1 MQGDSYWRKM
11 QEARVS
17 RRRMLAGGATLGAGV
32 AGLALVGCSSSSSG
46 TKTTTTSGGSPASA
60 SPTPAQ
66 STPAKSKGG
75 IYRSFGF
82 DALAL
87 DTFDPHETQ
96 FGPMYNMH
104 SSVFSKILK
113 YDDDAGMVMSTD
125 LAESMP
131 EQPDKLTYVIKLRKG
146 VKFHSNS
153 RAQSNFPNVVGR
165 ELTAEDVKYSM
176 ERQANAS
183 SPQRALY
190 YRASQW
196 KTVDKIDV
204 VDNYTLRITTKAPT
218 APFMHY
224 LADRNSF
231 IVAKELVDANDT
243 MNSDKAMIG
252 TGPFHLE
259 NFKALEV
266 VSVRRH
272 PQWFAADDSPRG
284 IGTGRPF
291 LDGVDSLW
299 TPQSDSTQE
308 AALKNKQVDS
318 TGFSDD
324 STTQRIGK
332 DPGMTFAEIGTSG
345 FLNTRLWGSSKSPFK
360 DARLRKAMH
369 LAVDRQKVG
378 QQMFPGAPGL
388 KGFLVDGPVSFPIT
402 AWAIPQAELEKK
414 PGYRSDQAGRDQDI
428 KDAKALWA
436 AGSGPSSVKIIIAGV
451 PSYIPDK
458 ARPELERQFKEVLG
472 LTLDVTIDPTG
483 YNGLATALLHNTAD
497 ETDGT
502 FPATYG
508 FDNGWIDLDDW
519 VYPYFHSQGT
529 KNSFLISDS
538 KLDDMLE
545 SQRQEFDRQ
554 KRRSIGF
561 DIQNYLLE
569 NVNARID
576 YCSPITRGVAWNYV
590 QNQWNATWYGSS
602 FLFANVWL
610 DQSASTYSGRPA

>member
-1 MQGDSYWRKM
+1 MERDSYWRKM

-17 RRRMLAGGATLGAGV
+17 RRRLLAGSAAVGAGV
-32 AGLALVGCSSSSSG
+32 AGLALVGCSDSGGG
-46 TKTTTTSGGSPASA
+46 TKTSTSGNAPGAAA
-60 SPTPAQ
+60 SPTPSQ

-75 IYRSFGF
+75 TYRSFGF

-104 SSVFSKILK
+104 SSVFSKILQ

-131 EQPDKLTYVIKLRKG
+131 EQPDKQTYVIKLRKG
-146 VKFHSNS
+146 VKFHNHD
-153 RAQSNFPNVVGR
+153 RAQQNFPNVAGR

-176 ERQANAS
+176 ERQANTS
-183 SPQRALY
+183 SPQRALF
-190 YRASQW
+190 YRAGQW
-196 KTVDKIDV
+196 KTIDSIQVTDK
-204 VDNYTLRITTKAPT
+204 YTLTIKLKAPT
-218 APFMHY
+218 APFLHY

-231 IVAKELVDANDT
+231 IIAKELVDANDT

-252 TGPFHLE
+252 TGPFHLK

-266 VSVRRH
+266 VSVGRN
-272 PQWFAADDSPRG
+272 PDWFAADDNPRG

-308 AALKNKQVDS
+308 AALKNKQVDA

-324 STTQRIGK
+324 STTQRIAK
-332 DPGMTFAEIGTSG
+332 DPGMTFSEIGTSG
-345 FLNTRLWGSSKSPFK
+345 FLNSRLWGSSKSPFK
-360 DARLRKAMH
+360 DQRLRKAFH
-369 LAVDRQKVG
+369 LAVDRQKLG
-378 QQMFPGAPGL
+378 AQMFPGAPGL
-388 KGFLVDGPVSFPIT
+388 KGFLADGPVAFPIT

-428 KDAKALWA
+428 KDARDLWA

-458 ARPELERQFKEVLG
+458 ARPELERQLQEVLG
-472 LTLDVTIDPTG
+472 VKLDVTIDPTG
-483 YNGLATALLHNTAD
+483 YNGLATALLHNAAD
-497 ETDGT
+497 ESEGT

-519 VYPYFHSQGT
+519 LYPYFHTNGT
-529 KNSFLISDS
+529 KNSALISDS
-538 KLDDMLE
+538 KLDGMLDA
-545 SQRQEFDRQ
+545 QRAEFDFKKRQ
-554 KRRSIGF
+554 QLGY

-569 NVNARID
+569 SVNARID
-576 YCSPITRGVAWNYV
+576 YCSPITRGVGWDYV
-590 QNQWNATWYGSS
+590 QNRWNATWFGSN
-602 FLFANVWL
+602 FLMANVWI
-610 DQSASTYSGRPA
+610 DQTAPTYSGRPA